1 MAGKMCFTSFWMMLF
16 LIAGT
21 AASSF
26 GQDTLPSFSAH
37 LVVEKKARLSWVNP
51 YGEKVKQ
58 INIQRSR
65 DSLQNFKTIGSITH
79 PTLDKN
85 EFTDKSPNSQ
95 YFYRLYILLDG
106 GRYVFSLSRKAGNY
120 SVPPPVQLTRIN
132 QDLPAKPGNPN
143 TETHG
148 LPKEKISTPVNPPK
162 NPEKRVQPVVPEEKS
177 WTVKK
182 GTEIIGKLKFSA
194 FKNFRDSLVQ
204 NTRDTLGSITNDT
217 IYIRPFQV
225 KEVYK
230 PSRLV
235 FLDKNGL
242 LHLEMP
248 DPGRKNYH
256 VKFYEEDK
264 SFLFEVK
271 AIRDP
276 LLLLEKSNFGH
287 AGWFLFEVFED
298 GRLIEKNRVF
308 LNRDF

>member
-1 MAGKMCFTSFWMMLF
+1 MAGKMRFTQFWIIIF

-21 AASSF
+21 AAGSF

-37 LVVEKKARLSWVNP
+37 LVPGKKARLSWVNP
-51 YGEKVKQ
+51 YADKVKQ

-79 PTLDKN
+79 PTLEKN
-85 EFTDKSPNSQ
+85 EFTDKSPNGQ
-95 YFYRLYILLDG
+95 FFYRLYILLDG
-106 GRYVFSLSRKAGNY
+106 GRYVFSVSRKAGNY
-120 SVPPPVQLTRIN
+120 SVPQPVTPSPSPVISQQKIN
-132 QDLPAKPGNPN
+132 V
-143 TETHG
+143 
-148 LPKEKISTPVNPPK
+148 PVNPPK
-162 NPEKRVQPVVPEEKS
+162 NPEKRVQPVVPEEKT

-182 GTEIIGKLKFSA
+182 GNEIIGQLKFSA

-204 NTRDTLGSITNDT
+204 NTRDTLGNITNDT

-230 PSRLV
+230 PSKLV

-256 VKFYEEDK
+256 VKFYEEDR